1 MPHRPTLNR
10 RHVLQGLAAAA
21 IAVAWPARAQE
32 GPFPS
37 RPITMLCAFTSGGF
51 IDVLARA
58 SAQAAGKV
66 LGQSLV
72 VENKPGANT
81 AIAANLAAKARPD
94 GYTLVQFVAPMLT
107 IPHMQPVEFDP
118 LRDFTFIIGQVAP
131 PFGVLV
137 RRDSPY
143 RSFGDLVAAARAKP
157 DAISYG
163 SSGPGTAGHIFMEEL
178 KAKTGARFLHV
189 PFKGPEYVNALMGGH
204 IDLFVGG
211 SFVPQV
217 EGGTLRLLALASDS
231 RIKRYPDVPTAK
243 ELGFPVS
250 FHSPIGIAGPRGM
263 SPQLVKTLHDAFQQA
278 HGDPAYL
285 ATLDKLDLTNWYR
298 GPADYEAWARER
310 FAADREMTQRLGLA
324 RS

>member
-1 MPHRPTLNR
+1 MNSPMIQR
-10 RHVLQGLAAAA
+10 RRILQGLAATGAS
-21 IAVAWPARAQE
+21 VALPAWSQD

-37 RPITMLCAFTSGGF
+37 RPISMLCAFTAGGF
-51 IDVLARA
+51 IDALARA
-58 SAQAAGKV
+58 SAQAATRV
-66 LGQSLV
+66 LGQNVV
-72 VENKPGANT
+72 VENKPGAQT

-118 LRDFTFIIGQVAP
+118 LRDFSFIIGQVAP

-143 RSFGDLVAAARAKP
+143 RSFTDLVAAARAKP

-189 PFKGPEYVNALMGGH
+189 PFKGPEYVQSLMGGH

-217 EGGTLRLLALASDS
+217 DGGVLRLLALASES
-231 RIKRYPDVPTAK
+231 RIKRYPDIPTAR

-278 HGDPAYL
+278 HTDAAYQ
-285 ATLDKLDLTNWYR
+285 ATLDKLDLSTWYR
-298 GPADYEAWARER
+298 NPADYEAWARER
-310 FAADREMTQRLGLA
+310 FAADKEMTQRLGLA
-324 RS
+324 RT